1 LRGWVSYILH
11 DIKQASQE
19 NMARI
24 KTIKLNDL
32 LVNTEN
38 YRFDTVASQREAIEK
53 MLDDQSDN
61 LYNLAEHILK
71 NGLNPNDKVE
81 VTLSNH
87 DKSKF
92 IVLEG
97 NRRTITLKVLNN
109 PDLIEG
115 TKHLN
120 LKKKFKKLNDDNKG
134 KLIRELECLVFD
146 DPKEADTWIGLKH
159 GYGLSGVFT
168 DNWGPLQ
175 KQRFLEKTEGKTSTS
190 LQVIKLIK
198 NSPDV
203 PADIKAN
210 VDKITTTNLDRLID
224 DPDFRDFLGI
234 EVNSGVIQ
242 STVDEKEVVKGLVQV
257 VKDILN
263 PKFTVKRIYSKDDRK
278 DYMAKFPKTSRPD
291 TKVMATKPWQFNS
304 TAPAPS
310 PPPPPKPKPNP
321 KERKKLI
328 PKSCSIKISNPKV
341 NAIYHEL
348 MDIDVTRHTNAVA
361 VLFRVFIELSVDS
374 YIEEHTLASTPSSAK
389 SGMNF
394 QQKLN
399 IVANHLESK
408 KLADA
413 AICKGVK
420 AAIKDS
426 NDILGIDTWHAY
438 VHNNRF
444 SPKAPNLNITWDN
457 MQDFMVILWNNIK

>member
-1 LRGWVSYILH
+1 
-11 DIKQASQE
+11 
-19 NMARI
+19 MARS
-24 KTIKLNDL
+24 KTIKITDL
-32 LVNTEN
+32 FVNTEN
-38 YRFDTVASQREAIEK
+38 YRFEAVGSQREALEK
-53 MLDDQSDN
+53 MIETQNDN
-61 LYNLAEHILK
+61 LYNLAEHIIK
-71 NGLNPNDKVE
+71 NGLNPNDKPE
-81 VTLSNH
+81 VTVSNQ
-87 DKSKF
+87 DKSKY

-97 NRRTITLKVLNN
+97 NRRIVALKILNN

-115 TKHLN
+115 TKYLN
-120 LKKKFKKLNDDNKG
+120 LKKKFKKLHDGNKDN
-134 KLIRELECLVFD
+134 LIREVACLVFD
-146 DPKEADTWIGLKH
+146 DPKEADIWIGLKH

-175 KQRFLEKTEGKTSTS
+175 KQRFQEKTEGKTSTS

-198 NSPDV
+198 SSPSV
-203 PADIKAN
+203 PTDIQASIDN
-210 VDKITTTNLDRLID
+210 ISTTNLDRLID

-234 EVNSGVIQ
+234 EVEGGIIQ
-242 STVDEKEVVKGLVQV
+242 SSVNEKEVLKGIVQV

-263 PKFTVKRIYSKDDRK
+263 PKFTVKQIYNKEDRK
-278 DYMAKFPKTSRPD
+278 VYMAKFPKACRPN
-291 TKVMATKPWQFNS
+291 TKIKASKPWKFNTTDILLTS
-304 TAPAPS
+304 S
-310 PPPPPKPKPNP
+310 PQPKPKPNP
-321 KERKKLI
+321 KERKRLI
-328 PKSCSIKISNPKV
+328 PKSCGLKISNPKV

-348 MDIDVTRHTNAVA
+348 TDLDVTKHTNAVA
-361 VLFRVFIELSVDS
+361 VLLRVFIELSVDS
-374 YIEEHTLASTPSSAK
+374 YIEEHTLASTPSAAK

-394 QQKLN
+394 QNKIN

-413 AICKGVK
+413 AICKGIK

-444 SPKAPNLNITWDN
+444 SPKASNLNITWDN

>member
-1 LRGWVSYILH
+1 
-11 DIKQASQE
+11 
-19 NMARI
+19 MARI
-24 KTIKLNDL
+24 KKIKINDL

-38 YRFDTVASQREAIEK
+38 YRFDTMASQRDAIEK

-61 LYNLAEHILK
+61 LYNLAEHVLK

-81 VTLSNH
+81 VAVSNH
-87 DKSKF
+87 EKSKF

-97 NRRTITLKVLNN
+97 NRRTITLKILNN

-115 TKHLN
+115 TKHAA
-120 LKKKFKKLNDDNKG
+120 LKKKFKKLNEENKS
-134 KLIRELECLVFD
+134 KLIREIECLVFD

-159 GYGLSGVFT
+159 GYGQSGVFT

-175 KQRFLEKTEGKTSTS
+175 KQRFQEKTEGKTSTS
-190 LQVIKLIK
+190 LQIIKLLK
-198 NSPDV
+198 NSSDV
-203 PADIKAN
+203 PADVKAN

-224 DPDFRDFLGI
+224 DPDVRDFLGI

-242 STVDEKEVVKGLVQV
+242 SAVSEKEVMKGLVQV

-263 PKFTVKRIYSKDDRK
+263 PKFTVKQIYSKDDRK
-278 DYMAKFPKTSRPD
+278 DYIAKFPKASRPN
-291 TKVMATKPWQFNS
+291 TKVKSDKPWQFTSIATSS
-304 TAPAPS
+304 TAS
-310 PPPPPKPKPNP
+310 PQPKPKVNP

-328 PKSCSIKISNPKV
+328 PKSCGIKISKPKV

-348 MDIDVTRHTNAVA
+348 TDLDVVKHTNAVA

-374 YIEEHTLASTPSSAK
+374 YIEEHKLASTPSATK

-394 QQKLN
+394 QQKMN

-408 KLADA
+408 KLADS
-413 AICKGVK
+413 AICKGIK

-444 SPKAPNLNITWDN
+444 APKAPNLNITWDN

>member
-1 LRGWVSYILH
+1 
-11 DIKQASQE
+11 
-19 NMARI
+19 MART
-24 KTIKLNDL
+24 KTIKINDL

-38 YRFDTVASQREAIEK
+38 YRFDAVASQREAIEK

-61 LYNLAEHILK
+61 LYNLAEHIVK

-81 VTLSNH
+81 VTASNH

-97 NRRTITLKVLNN
+97 NGRAIALKILNN

-115 TKHLN
+115 TRHSN
-120 LKKKFKKLNDDNKG
+120 LKKKFNKLNEQNKSR
-134 KLIRELECLVFD
+134 LIREIECLVFD
-146 DPKEADTWIGLKH
+146 DPREADTWIGLKH
-159 GYGLSGVFT
+159 GYGQSGVFT

-175 KQRFLEKTEGKTSTS
+175 KQRFQEKTEGKTSTS
-190 LQVIKLIK
+190 LQVIKLMK
-198 NSPDV
+198 SSPDV
-203 PADIKAN
+203 PVEVKAI

-234 EVNSGVIQ
+234 EVNSGIIQ

-257 VKDILN
+257 VKDILS
-263 PKFTVKRIYSKDDRK
+263 PKFTVKQIYSKEDRK
-278 DYMAKFPKTSRPD
+278 AYMEKFPKGSRPN
-291 TKVMATKPWQFNS
+291 TKVKASKPWQFNS
-304 TAPAPS
+304 AAPVPS
-310 PPPPPKPKPNP
+310 PTPQPKPKPNP

-328 PKSCSIKISNPKV
+328 PKSCSLKISNPKV

-348 MDIDVTRHTNAVA
+348 TDLDVTRHTNAVA

-374 YIEEHTLASTPSSAK
+374 YIEEHKLTSTPSAAK

-394 QQKLN
+394 QQKMN

-408 KLADA
+408 GMADA
-413 AICKGVK
+413 AICKGIK
-420 AAIKDS
+420 GAIKDS

>member
-1 LRGWVSYILH
+1 
-11 DIKQASQE
+11 
-19 NMARI
+19 
-24 KTIKLNDL
+24 
-32 LVNTEN
+32 
-38 YRFDTVASQREAIEK
+38 

-61 LYNLAEHILK
+61 LYNLADHILK

-81 VTLSNH
+81 VTTSNH

-97 NRRTITLKVLNN
+97 NRRAIALKILNN
-109 PDLIEG
+109 PDLVEG
-115 TKHLN
+115 TKHAN
-120 LKKKFKKLNDDNKG
+120 LKKKFKKLNEANKG
-134 KLIRELECLVFD
+134 KMIHEVECLIFD
-146 DPKEADTWIGLKH
+146 DPNEADTWIGLKH
-159 GYGLSGVFT
+159 GYGQNGVFT
-168 DNWGPLQ
+168 DNWGALQ
-175 KQRFLEKTEGKTSTS
+175 KQRFQEKTEGKTSTS
-190 LQVIKLIK
+190 LQVIKLMK
-198 NSPDV
+198 SSPNV
-203 PADIKAN
+203 PAEIKAH

-242 STVDEKEVVKGLVQV
+242 STVNEKEVVKGLVQV
-257 VKDILN
+257 IKDILS
-263 PKFTVKRIYSKDDRK
+263 PKFTVKQIYSKEDRK
-278 DYMAKFPKTSRPD
+278 DYMAKFPKTSRPN
-291 TKVMATKPWQFNS
+291 TKVKSAKPWQFNS
-304 TAPAPS
+304 TTPTPS
-310 PPPPPKPKPNP
+310 PTPQPKPKPNP

-328 PKSCSIKISNPKV
+328 PKSCGIKISKPKV

-348 MDIDVTRHTNAVA
+348 TDLDITRYTNAVA

-374 YIEEHTLASTPSSAK
+374 YIEEHSLASTPSAAK

-394 QQKLN
+394 QQKMN

-413 AICKGVK
+413 AICKGIK
-420 AAIKDS
+420 AAIKDN

-444 SPKAPNLNITWDN
+444 SPKAQNLNITWDF